1 MHEYTELLGSAP
13 LGRLL
18 IKLSLPGMAATIST
32 SLYNIINTIW
42 VTRIGYEA
50 IAALTIV
57 MPFQILSYAIGG
69 GTGVG
74 IAALVSRRFG
84 ERDPDAA
91 NHAAGQIFCISAV
104 WGLLFILVATLF
116 ADQILPVLGSRP
128 DIFSYTKQYLV
139 IIAFGAPQM
148 IFTLVASNLIRGSGD
163 AVKPMIMMV
172 SSTVMN
178 TILDPLLIF
187 GIGPFPEMGVAG
199 AALGTVVSQTF
210 GALLGLYYFLAGR
223 TAYHIKFAHLKP
235 NLSILKDIYRV
246 GAPTMVSQLLESGV
260 FMIFNKVVSSFGSV
274 TIATVGVAM
283 RVMDFAFMPVMGVSN
298 GMLPIVG
305 YSFGARNQERLW
317 RTVKLASVGI
327 MVFLAVVTVFMV
339 MLAPQIVSVFS
350 QDPALSTEA
359 VPVMRIM
366 LSSMFLVGP
375 TMMFI
380 TAFQGL
386 SKGAV
391 ALFLS
396 VLRQFLFFVPL
407 LFLFRS
413 IFGLYGVWWSV
424 PASDALGFVLT
435 LVFILREYR
444 RDKRAMKGMT
454 VAGV

>member
-1 MHEYTELLGSAP
+1 
-13 LGRLL
+13 
-18 IKLSLPGMAATIST
+18 
-32 SLYNIINTIW
+32 
-42 VTRIGYEA
+42 
-50 IAALTIV
+50 
-57 MPFQILSYAIGG
+57 
-69 GTGVG
+69 
-74 IAALVSRRFG
+74 
-84 ERDPDAA
+84 
-91 NHAAGQIFCISAV
+91 
-104 WGLLFILVATLF
+104 
-116 ADQILPVLGSRP
+116 
-128 DIFSYTKQYLV
+128 
-139 IIAFGAPQM
+139 
-148 IFTLVASNLIRGSGD
+148 
-163 AVKPMIMMV
+163 
-172 SSTVMN
+172 
-178 TILDPLLIF
+178 
-187 GIGPFPEMGVAG
+187 
-199 AALGTVVSQTF
+199 
-210 GALLGLYYFLAGR
+210 
-223 TAYHIKFAHLKP
+223 
-235 NLSILKDIYRV
+235 
-246 GAPTMVSQLLESGV
+246 
-260 FMIFNKVVSSFGSV
+260 
-274 TIATVGVAM
+274 
-283 RVMDFAFMPVMGVSN
+283 MPVMGVSN